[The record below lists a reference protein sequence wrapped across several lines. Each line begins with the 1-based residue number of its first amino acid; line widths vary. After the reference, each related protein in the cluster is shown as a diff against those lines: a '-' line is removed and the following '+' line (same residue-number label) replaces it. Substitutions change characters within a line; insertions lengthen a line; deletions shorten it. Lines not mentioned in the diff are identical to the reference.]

1 MWTAIWIS
9 WSVLCVIALVAPEA
23 KSVPVVPNFQQGVL
37 SSKTTTKTKV
47 NEVIN
52 SYEYRTGYE
61 YSASGTNIAPIN
73 GDIAP
78 RALTTTSNTL
88 NGISSRWVG
97 LDPVDKPVW
106 NIVNQGASFQF
117 VETLQGPGLV
127 NHTLINRETDIESL
141 TETTSTFTQ

>member
-1 MWTAIWIS
+1 MWTGIWIA
-9 WSVLCVIALVAPEA
+9 WGVLCVITLAAPEA
-23 KSVPVVPNFQQGVL
+23 QSVPVVPNFQQGVL

-61 YSASGTNIAPIN
+61 YSASGTNIAPID
-73 GDIAP
+73 GEIAP

-97 LDPVDKPVW
+97 LDPADKPVW

>member
-1 MWTAIWIS
+1 MILWVWLAFSAII
-9 WSVLCVIALVAPEA
+9 LAAPTKA
-23 KSVPVVPNFQQGVL
+23 IPVVPNFQQGVL

-61 YSASGTNIAPIN
+61 LSVSGTNVAPDGPIAPM
-73 GDIAP
+73 G
-78 RALTTTSNTL
+78 LTTTSNTV
-88 NGISSRWVG
+88 NGISSVWRG
-97 LDPVDKPVW
+97 LDPASKPSW

-127 NHTLINRETDIESL
+127 NHTIINRDTDIESI